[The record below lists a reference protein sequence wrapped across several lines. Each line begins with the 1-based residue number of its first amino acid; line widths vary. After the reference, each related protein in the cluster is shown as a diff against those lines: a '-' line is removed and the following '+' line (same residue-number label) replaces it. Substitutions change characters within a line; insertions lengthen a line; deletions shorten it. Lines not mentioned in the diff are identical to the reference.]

1 LTDDVIDKTMQR
13 LIVAYEKE
21 LGAVIRK

>member
-13 LIVAYEKE
+13 LIAAYEKE